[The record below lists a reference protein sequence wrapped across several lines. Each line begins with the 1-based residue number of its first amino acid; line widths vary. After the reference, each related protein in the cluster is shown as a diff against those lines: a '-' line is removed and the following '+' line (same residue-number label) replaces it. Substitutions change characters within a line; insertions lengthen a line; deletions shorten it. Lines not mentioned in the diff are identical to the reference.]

1 MARRMDKATLQAI
14 LRTAETTETEGGS
27 EVPEGRSITLYAS
40 HGGVSLSVPKIC
52 SLRLD
57 GGIVTAKTA
66 RGETYVVELADLFA
80 ASIEGAAPAV
90 TRKAG
95 FV

>member
-1 MARRMDKATLQAI
+1 MDKATLSAI
-14 LRTAETTETEGGS
+14 LKTADATEKDGAS
-27 EVPEGRSITLYAS
+27 EVPEGRSITLYAA
-40 HGGVSLSVPKIC
+40 HGGVSLSVPKVC
-52 SLRLD
+52 SLRIE
-57 GGIVTAKTA
+57 GGVAIAKTV
-66 RGETYVVELADLFA
+66 RGETYVVELGDLFA